1 MKGFSIIIDGI
12 EGTISP
18 YELFSQTKNE
28 MREMATRKI
37 PAESDENFE
46 KEIKELQA
54 RLKRAVIKV
63 YKCEE
68 KSSFK
73 LFDEDY
79 DFEETKNE

>member
-1 MKGFSIIIDGI
+1 MKGFSLVIDGV

-18 YELFSQTKNE
+18 YELFVQTKNE

-37 PAESDENFE
+37 PAESDENFA
-46 KEIKELQA
+46 KEMKEFQA
-54 RLKRAVIKV
+54 RIKRTVIKV
-63 YKCEE
+63 YKCEH

-79 DFEETKNE
+79 DFEEKK

>member
-1 MKGFSIIIDGI
+1 MKGFSLVIDGM

-18 YELFSQTKNE
+18 FELFSRTKSE

-37 PAESDENFE
+37 PAESDEKFAE
-46 KEIKELQA
+46 EMKEFQA

-73 LFDEDY
+73 LFDEDF
-79 DFEETKNE
+79 DFEETKK